1 MYWFQCFNCRKLSM
15 LADSA
20 KPLCGRC
27 ESKNGEII
35 NAEALEQA
43 SEGRYE
49 VVVEYLKGTKD
60 KPRP

>member
-1 MYWFQCFNCRKLSM
+1 LVSVLQLPEAVHVGGLSE
-15 LADSA
+15 A
-20 KPLCGRC
+20 LCGRC